1 VSDHDNAE
9 RSSAGNRVEP
19 GEIDDSLVDGDATFS
34 EPWQARAF
42 ALAVSV
48 TDEDGDGV
56 GEWTDFQERLVAEIE
71 AADSPAALASR
82 DEPPEL
88 EGDETE
94 YYSQWLAALEDLLV
108 SSGIDAE
115 ALRERAL
122 AFERGDRDAHEFVEG
137 DPHAHADD
145 LPEGHADG
153 SHGHSHDH

>member
-1 VSDHDNAE
+1 MNEHEV
-9 RSSAGNRVEP
+9 
-19 GEIDDSLVDGDATFS
+19 DDSLVDGDATFS

-71 AADSPAALASR
+71 AADSPAELASR
-82 DEPPEL
+82 EEPPDL
-88 EGDETE
+88 AGDETE
-94 YYSQWLAALEDLLV
+94 YYSQWLTALEDMLV
-108 SSGIDAE
+108 SSAIDEE

-122 AFERGDRDAHEFVEG
+122 EFERGDRDAHEFVDG
-137 DPHAHADD
+137 DPHEHAED

-153 SHGHSHDH
+153 SHGHSHDHAH